1 MKEPAKKRGETML
14 GQWNGVHWSQPLS
27 LYQGEA
33 SKGFTSE
40 GWRVMRTFRE
50 DPVLLTDAK
59 NGPAAS
65 YTSRLR
71 QQHHGKVQQ
80 SASRA

>member
-1 MKEPAKKRGETML
+1 
-14 GQWNGVHWSQPLS
+14 
-27 LYQGEA
+27 
-33 SKGFTSE
+33 
-40 GWRVMRTFRE
+40 MRTFRE
-50 DPVLLTDAK
+50 DPVLLIDAK